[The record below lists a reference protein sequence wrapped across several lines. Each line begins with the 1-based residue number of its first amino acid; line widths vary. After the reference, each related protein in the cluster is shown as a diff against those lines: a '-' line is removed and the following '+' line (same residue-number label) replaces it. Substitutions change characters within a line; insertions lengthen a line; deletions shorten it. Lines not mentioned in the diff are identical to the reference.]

1 MKQKFQK
8 QNILSAYSSNENN
21 KSAYSSNENN
31 ESAHSSTVEVSWA
44 KAAQHHLI
52 NSVRPFGHI

>member
-21 KSAYSSNENN
+21 ESAHSSNENN
-31 ESAHSSTVEVSWA
+31 NKSAH
-44 KAAQHHLI
+44 
-52 NSVRPFGHI
+52 NSN

>member
-21 KSAYSSNENN
+21 ESAYSSNDNN
-31 ESAHSSTVEVSWA
+31 ESAHVLLYTATFSLS
-44 KAAQHHLI
+44 AASQC
-52 NSVRPFGHI
+52 